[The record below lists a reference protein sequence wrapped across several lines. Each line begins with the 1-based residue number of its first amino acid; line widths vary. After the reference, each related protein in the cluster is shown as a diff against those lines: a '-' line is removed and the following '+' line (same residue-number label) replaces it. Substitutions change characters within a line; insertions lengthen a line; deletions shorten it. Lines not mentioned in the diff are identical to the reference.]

1 MPIISEFEGIEIYLY
16 FDDHMP
22 PHFHAKYEEAEA
34 LVEIENSCVLK
45 GAIPSNKLK
54 LVLASS
60 ELHRNELYEGCDK
73 AKNLELPAKINPL
86 K

>member
-1 MPIISEFEGIEIYLY
+1 MPIVSEFEGIEIYIY

-22 PHFHAKYEEAEA
+22 PHFHAKFSW
-34 LVEIENSCVLK
+34 NQ
-45 GAIPSNKLK
+45 
-54 LVLASS
+54 
-60 ELHRNELYEGCDK
+60 

>member
-1 MPIISEFEGIEIYLY
+1 
-16 FDDHMP
+16 MP
-22 PHFHAKYEEAEA
+22 PHFHANYAGQEA

-54 LVLASS
+54 LVLAWS
-60 ELHRNELYEGCDK
+60 ELHKEELVEGWNQVKDM
-73 AKNLELPAKINPL
+73 ELPAKINPL

>member
-1 MPIISEFEGIEIYLY
+1 
-16 FDDHMP
+16 MP
-22 PHFHAKYEEAEA
+22 PHFHANYAGQEA

-54 LVLASS
+54 LVLAWS
-60 ELHRNELYEGCDK
+60 ELHKEELVEGWNQ
-73 AKNLELPAKINPL
+73 AKDMELPAKINPL

>member
-1 MPIISEFEGIEIYLY
+1 MPIVSEFEGIEIYIY

-22 PHFHAKYEEAEA
+22 PHFHAKFSGQEA
-34 LVEIENSCVLK
+34 LVEIETTSVLK
-45 GAIPSNKLK
+45 GAIQSNKLK
-54 LVLASS
+54 LVLAWAELHKS
-60 ELHRNELYEGCDK
+60 ELYNGWNQ

>member
-1 MPIISEFEGIEIYLY
+1 VPVVSEFEGIEICIY
-16 FDDHMP
+16 FDDHLP
-22 PHFHAKYEEAEA
+22 PHFHAQYAGQEA

-54 LVLASS
+54 LVS
-60 ELHRNELYEGCDK
+60 ELHKQELK
-73 AKNLELPAKINPL
+73 NSWNQAKNMELPAKINPL

>member
-22 PHFHAKYEEAEA
+22 PHFHAKYSGQDA
-34 LVEIENSCVLK
+34 LIEIENACVLK

-54 LVLASS
+54 MVLAWA
-60 ELHRNELYEGCDK
+60 ELHKNELKQGWEK
-73 AKNLELPAKINPL
+73 AKNLELPSKINPL